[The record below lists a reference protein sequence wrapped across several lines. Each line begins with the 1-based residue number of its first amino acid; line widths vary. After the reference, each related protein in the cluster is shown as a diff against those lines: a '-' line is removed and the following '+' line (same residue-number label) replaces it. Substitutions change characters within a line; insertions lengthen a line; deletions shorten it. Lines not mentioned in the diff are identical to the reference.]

1 MDTQYIV
8 YVDGSKTPNTPD
20 GIACWGFLVN
30 SHSGE
35 RTYAHY
41 GSLGK
46 GISSNVSEYYAIFQ
60 ALKFCADFPE
70 FQYTIRSDSK
80 NTIDQ
85 LNGLNE
91 CRADSLIPYYQA
103 CLRLLSLFHSK
114 RQPTLEWIPRERNIQ
129 ADSLTRKAHDYAV
142 KSKNVESLALEAW
155 YVRPWKLC
163 PE

>member
-1 MDTQYIV
+1 MESQYIV

-30 SHSGE
+30 SYSGE
-35 RTYAHY
+35 RIYAHY

-46 GISSNVSEYYAIFQ
+46 GVSSNVSEYYGIWQ
-60 ALKFCADFPE
+60 SLKFCST
-70 FQYTIRSDSK
+70 FQEYSYTIRSDSK
-80 NTIDQ
+80 NTVDQ

-91 CRADSLIPYYQA
+91 CRAESLMPYYQA
-103 CLRLLSLFHSK
+103 CLRLLSLFHST
-114 RQPTLEWIPRERNIQ
+114 RQPKFEWIPRERNIH

-142 KSKNVESLALEAW
+142 KSKNVKSLALEAW
-155 YVRPWKLC
+155 YAEPWRLA